1 MSVQCPHCGGEFNL
15 EVKLTANVIPSCT
28 PRFVP
33 SATPTQVA
41 APAKEPKFA
50 VHTDGG
56 KLRRAMY
63 GAGFHTKAC
72 RSRIFNDKRTGVYAR
87 RLKVWIDL
95 SMASPESL
103 ITLRANIER
112 EFGWRLGQVAIDST
126 SILVYLLWDPE

>member
-15 EVKLTANVIPSCT
+15 EVKLTASVDSVGYFQQPG
-28 PRFVP
+28 
-33 SATPTQVA
+33 AAQVA